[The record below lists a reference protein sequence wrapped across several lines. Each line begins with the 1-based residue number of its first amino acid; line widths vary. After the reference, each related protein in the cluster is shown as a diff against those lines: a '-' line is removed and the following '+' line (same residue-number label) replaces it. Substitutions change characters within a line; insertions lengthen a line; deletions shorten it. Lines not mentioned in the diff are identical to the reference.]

1 MSCSAVVVFGD
12 VQDFT
17 AALSADAPLDV
28 VLTKGGRFYARLT
41 RVGLPEITV
50 WRVEETLPRI
60 AFINN
65 HEDRFLIFFSNP
77 GSSRAIWAGLELDD
91 NHVVS
96 VGPGERLH
104 GRTLG
109 PCQWYAIWFP
119 AAELARY
126 GRAVLGMDAPIPG
139 GICRW
144 TIPSAR
150 LRGLRFLTTSAA
162 NSIVHHP
169 QPLTGET
176 AVHGLEQEII
186 DQLMKCLASGF
197 VDTGSRRWRQSHQ
210 IAVKVERLVVDTLR
224 QDLRVE
230 AICTALEVSERRL
243 RHDCAL
249 HLGLGVARY
258 KKLKR
263 LEAARRLLSDGL
275 NPDTTVAAVAL
286 QFGIRHMGRFAG
298 AYQELF
304 AELPSVTAA
313 RGPRRSLPRLSL
325 RRLVTS

>member
-1 MSCSAVVVFGD
+1 MLVLGD

-17 AALSADAPLDV
+17 AALSTEALVDV
-28 VLTKGGRFYARLT
+28 VLTKGGRFYARLA

-60 AFINN
+60 AFIDN
-65 HEDRFLIFFSNP
+65 HEDRFLVSCPNP
-77 GSSRAIWAGLELDD
+77 GSSRAVWAGLELDD
-91 NHVVS
+91 NHMVT

-104 GRTLG
+104 ARTLG
-109 PCQWYAIWFP
+109 ACQWNAIWFP

-139 GICRW
+139 GVCRW
-144 TIPSAR
+144 TISSAR
-150 LRGLRFLTTSAA
+150 LRELRFLTTSAA
-162 NSIVHHP
+162 NSIVRHP
-169 QPLTGET
+169 QPLTGDT

-186 DQLMKCLASGF
+186 DQLMKCLASG
-197 VDTGSRRWRQSHQ
+197 VADTGSGRSRQSHRT
-210 IAVKVERLVVDTLR
+210 AVNVERLVVDTLR
-224 QDLRVE
+224 QDLRIE
-230 AICTALEVSERRL
+230 AVCAALGVSERRL

-258 KKLKR
+258 KQLKR
-263 LEAARRLLSDGL
+263 LEAARRLLSNGRD
-275 NPDTTVAAVAL
+275 PDTTVAAAAL

-304 AELPSVTAA
+304 GELPSVTAA

-325 RRLVTS
+325 RRVVTG